1 MAEDSRPRA
10 RLGRG
15 LAALMGDVGA
25 DAPVS
30 ENLQK
35 SQRKVPIENVIA
47 NPRNPRRIFADT
59 ELEELAQSIR
69 ERGVIQPIVVRPVPN
84 GGKQFEIIAGER
96 APRSVRVCTKCR
108 SLCSKSATPKRL
120 NLRSSKTSSALI

>member
-25 DAPVS
+25 EAPVN
-30 ENLQK
+30 EALQR
-35 SQRKVPIENVIA
+35 SQRKVPIENLTP

-69 ERGVIQPIVVRPVPN
+69 ERGIIQSETRTRN
-84 GGKQFEIIAGER
+84 N
-96 APRSVRVCTKCR
+96 SCCW
-108 SLCSKSATPKRL
+108 
-120 NLRSSKTSSALI
+120 